1 MIEARQLTTR
11 RGGRAVVSDVTFR
24 GEPGTVAGFL
34 GPNGAGKTTTMRML
48 VGLSDPDSGE
58 APILGGRW
66 TCRPTRYAR
75 TRSAPRPPQRW
86 TRSAGSPTS
95 PRPGAPTAPWP

>member
-1 MIEARQLTTR
+1 MIEARRLTKR

-24 GEPGTVAGFL
+24 CDPGTVTGFL

-48 VGLSDPDSGE
+48 VGLFEPDSGE
-58 APILGGRW
+58 ARILRGRW
-66 TCRPTRYAR
+66 TCRPTRCAR
-75 TRSAPRPPQRW
+75 TWSAPRPSQRW

-95 PRPGAPTAPWP
+95 PRPGVPTARWP